1 MNWTGVHDRPNISD
15 ISAETILSA
24 EKYTDEQLKLSV
36 ESLEKIDTGL
46 KDYVISTF
54 YQLSG
59 GELNGD
65 LIIKDHGI

>member
-1 MNWTGVHDRPNISD
+1 MDWTGVHDRPNISD

-24 EKYTDEQLKLSV
+24 KNYTDEQLKLSV
-36 ESLEKIDTGL
+36 ESLKKIDTGL

>member
-1 MNWTGVHDRPNISD
+1 MDWTGVHDRPNISD

-24 EKYTDEQLKLSV
+24 KKYTDEQLKLSV
-36 ESLEKIDTGL
+36 ESLKKIDTGL